1 MTTDEADGK
10 TGLKTVFNV
19 CCRASTLS
27 NTKIQ
32 KKRISA
38 KTKLIVF
45 PLYLKSCIY
54 GITYNNQKECIPERY
69 TL

>member
-32 KKRISA
+32 KKENICKNETDCFS
-38 KTKLIVF
+38 LIF
-45 PLYLKSCIY
+45 EILHLR
-54 GITYNNQKECIPERY
+54 YN
-69 TL
+69 L